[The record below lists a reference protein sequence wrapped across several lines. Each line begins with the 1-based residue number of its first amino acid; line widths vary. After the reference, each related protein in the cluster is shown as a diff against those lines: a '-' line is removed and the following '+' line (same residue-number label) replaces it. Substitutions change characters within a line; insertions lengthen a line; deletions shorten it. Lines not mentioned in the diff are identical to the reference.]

1 MSDNK
6 AFLDYLKQ
14 SLNTANKKGT
24 FELEE
29 SVVIFNALEIINLT
43 LNKKETD
50 KERINR
56 AINLLD
62 KALNKANLNGC
73 YTLGDAARISL
84 TLQKIISLINELL
97 NKKESKSENKVE
109 KLDKIDE
116 EVKVDE
122 DED

>member
-6 AFLDYLKQ
+6 AFLDYIKQ

-29 SVVIFNALEIINLT
+29 SVVIFNALEIVNLV
-43 LNKKETD
+43 LNKKEAN
-50 KERINR
+50 KEKINS
-56 AINLLD
+56 AVNLLD

-73 YTLGDAARISL
+73 YTLSDASRISL

-116 EVKVDE
+116 EVKVD